1 MQRPRVQSVMETHHI
16 KQSLGKNEDHQLRP
30 HLSLT
35 LFFLPWKANSFL
47 VRFNSIFCSNLN
59 SSHPPSNACPHSQNE
74 QIPYQRFWQ
83 LLIYSLHCLNHIK
96 YQLLF
101 YLFCL
106 DPLNTRFFMVN
117 KSHQIPVIHH
127 SILPQL
133 HCPRCPTGL
142 ARLQRHVW
150 RWTSTESRSQ
160 GCGIGDFLLSKAS
173 GDQKPLNHS
182 MPFTPINH
190 IPL

>member
-1 MQRPRVQSVMETHHI
+1 MDNSFITDRGLLQNLEYLYMNILRLMMDTSHFSLQQGKVVQPLQKACKRPRVQSVMETHHI

-106 DPLNTRFFMVN
+106 DPLNTRFFY
-117 KSHQIPVIHH
+117 
-127 SILPQL
+127 
-133 HCPRCPTGL
+133 G
-142 ARLQRHVW
+142 
-150 RWTSTESRSQ
+150 
-160 GCGIGDFLLSKAS
+160 
-173 GDQKPLNHS
+173 
-182 MPFTPINH
+182 
-190 IPL
+190 

>member
-1 MQRPRVQSVMETHHI
+1 MKGQFFPG
-16 KQSLGKNEDHQLRP
+16 SLQFHFLFKSQLIP
-30 HLSLT
+30 SPEQCVSPFSKWTDSIPAFLAAADI
-35 LFFLPWKANSFL
+35 FFAL
-47 VRFNSIFCSNLN
+47 
-59 SSHPPSNACPHSQNE
+59 
-74 QIPYQRFWQ
+74 
-83 LLIYSLHCLNHIK
+83 LNHIK